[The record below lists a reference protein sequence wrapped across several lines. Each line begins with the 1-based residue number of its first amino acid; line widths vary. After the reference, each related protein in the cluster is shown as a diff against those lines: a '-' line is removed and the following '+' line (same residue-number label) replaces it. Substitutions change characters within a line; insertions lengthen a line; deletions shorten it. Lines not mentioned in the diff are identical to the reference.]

1 MIERA
6 RLPRRKKKYPSAY
19 FALTALQWVAVFALV
34 FYYAAIASRSPKV
47 RIEFAEVNGNRALS
61 SEPLLALVRTPLDSK
76 IARFIRQ
83 DNQWLYPASQI
94 RAAVIASD
102 PRIDD
107 AEVKVKGHDISLSV
121 KERTPEFRYCVPVFT
136 GTSSLSF
143 LELPSKA
150 INLELA
156 TTSVATSSTV
166 IDIHSP
172 HLTVLPIPAIDVGTH
187 SCYWVDKT
195 GFAFARAPDYSGSPL
210 LTFIEG
216 DTSKFE
222 GAASSTPLPVG
233 AVVLGDDTR
242 KYGESLRAELSRE
255 DIAVYNY
262 ELLPDGDIRVH
273 SGLSYPFIVSMRKE
287 PSAEMSMLTTAI
299 GLFKKN
305 PSDTPKQY
313 LDLRFKDKI
322 FYQ

>member
-6 RLPRRKKKYPSAY
+6 RLKRRRLKYPVSYWA
-19 FALTALQWVAVFALV
+19 FTTLQCVVVFALV
-34 FYYAAIASRSPKV
+34 FYYATIASRSPKV
-47 RIEFAEVNGNRALS
+47 RIEFAEVDGNRALS

-76 IARFIRQ
+76 IARFIRR
-83 DNQWLYPASQI
+83 DNQWLYPASEV
-94 RAAVIASD
+94 RTLVIDSD
-102 PRIDD
+102 PRIND
-107 AEVKVKGHDISLSV
+107 AEVKVKGHDISLSI

-136 GTSSLSF
+136 GTSSLSS

-150 INLELA
+150 ISLEQA
-156 TTSVATSSTV
+156 TAAVDASSTV
-166 IDIHSP
+166 VDVHSP
-172 HLTVLPIPAIDVGTH
+172 HLTVLPMPAIDVGTH

-222 GAASSTPLPVG
+222 GTASSTRSPVG
-233 AVVLGDDTR
+233 SVVLDDDTR
-242 KYGESLRAELSRE
+242 KYGDTLREELSRE
-255 DIAVYNY
+255 DIVVYNY

-287 PSAEMSMLTTAI
+287 PASEVSMLTTAI
-299 GLFKKN
+299 VLFKKN